1 MACHLLCNI
10 SPLQIQFDGDECHAL
25 NFSYFAAFASAFFF
39 LALVCLVQLVTCI
52 VAEWQ
57 RMKAPSL
64 LRACRITT
72 QKVLYFVV
80 FLAAMIRGAYFTA
93 PVSTLSIYL
102 SIFYTD
108 RFDNTYL
115 HMFFLYRMQCS
126 KDGPAAS

>member
-1 MACHLLCNI
+1 M
-10 SPLQIQFDGDECHAL
+10 LQIQFEGDECHSL

-57 RMKAPSL
+57 RMKAPSF

-93 PVSTLSIYL
+93 PVRNFVFCLLLILASVKYVGSITIVL
-102 SIFYTD
+102 FSDCNGT
-108 RFDNTYL
+108 RL
-115 HMFFLYRMQCS
+115 VQ
-126 KDGPAAS
+126 